1 MKTACLTSL
10 GKAELIDIPE
20 PDISGGKHLVRVK
33 SCGLCGS
40 DLHYY
45 RTGKIGDAVCDYP
58 HFMGHEPAGIVEKAP
73 AGSSLVE
80 GDRVAIEPG
89 LHCGECEFCKSGRIN
104 ICPNVKFLATP
115 GIPGAFQKYLAL
127 EECQL
132 VKIPDSISFEEAALL
147 EPMGVAFH
155 AVVNLAKIR
164 KGDDVAIFGAG
175 AIGLLTLAVAKL
187 YGCGN
192 AFIVDPLD
200 YRLDF
205 ARKHAGADFTVNP
218 DKEDALAFIME
229 KTNGRGVDVSFEA
242 AGAQQSFEMTFESV
256 AIGGKALL
264 IGIPEIEKI
273 SFDPHSMRRKELQIM
288 NVRRSNKTLHKCV
301 ELAAA
306 KEIDLGPYATH
317 SFPLEQIDE
326 AISITGNYRDNV
338 IRTIINP

>member
-1 MKTACLTSL
+1 MKTACLTSF

-20 PDISGGKHLVRVK
+20 PEINGSKHLVRVK

-45 RTGKIGDAVCDYP
+45 RTGRIGETVCRYP
-58 HFMGHEPAGIVEKAP
+58 HFMGHEPAGVVEKAP
-73 AGSSLVE
+73 VGSSFKE

-89 LHCGECEFCKSGRIN
+89 IHCGECEFCKSGRIN
-104 ICPNVKFLATP
+104 ICPNVRFLATP

-132 VKIPDSISFEEAALL
+132 VKIADSLSFEEAALL

-155 AVVNLAKIR
+155 AVVNLAKIQ
-164 KGDDVAIFGAG
+164 KGDDIAVFGAG

-187 YGCGN
+187 YGCGK

-200 YRLDF
+200 YRLNF
-205 ARKHAGADFTVNP
+205 ALEHSGADFAVNP
-218 DKEDALAFIME
+218 EKDDALAFIMD
-229 KTNGRGVDVSFEA
+229 KTGGRGVDISFEA
-242 AGAQQSFEMTFESV
+242 AGAQQSFEMTFESA

-264 IGIPEIEKI
+264 IGIPETDRI
-273 SFDPHSMRRKELQIM
+273 SFDPHTMRRKELQIM
-288 NVRRSNKTLHKCV
+288 NVRRSNKTLHDCAA
-301 ELAAA
+301 LAAS
-306 KEIDLGPYATH
+306 KEIDLAPYATH
-317 SFPLEQIDE
+317 RFPLEQIDE
-326 AISITGNYRDNV
+326 AIKTTGNYRDNV